1 MFKPSIRVKYG
12 THTHTTLSLKAK
24 QTQQTNPPTTTTTQA
39 NLTTHDLHIYIYI
52 SWTKWNAEQ
61 KTKANITFQILS
73 NCTLKEIII
82 HII

>member
-39 NLTTHDLHIYIYI
+39 NLTTHIYMYPGQSGMLSRRRKRIQLFKYC
-52 SWTKWNAEQ
+52 
-61 KTKANITFQILS
+61 QIV
-73 NCTLKEIII
+73 
-82 HII
+82 H